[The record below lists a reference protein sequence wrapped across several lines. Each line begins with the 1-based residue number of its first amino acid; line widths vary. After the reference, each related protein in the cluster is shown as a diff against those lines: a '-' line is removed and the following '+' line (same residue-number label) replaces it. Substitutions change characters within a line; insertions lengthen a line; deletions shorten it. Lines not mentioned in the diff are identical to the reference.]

1 MKITDIKKGKK
12 VLIPNDDRAY
22 EIQEAFLGAS
32 GHLLLELRRCCDG
45 QKADERA
52 ERCEVAEDVR

>member
-1 MKITDIKKGKK
+1 MKVVDVKKGNK
-12 VLIPNDDRAY
+12 VLIPNDDRTY

-45 QKADERA
+45 QQADERA
-52 ERCEVAEDVR
+52 ERCRVVKDAR